1 MSARIPAGPPQGGSA
16 QAPSTSQAAGAAN
29 PFAALGQPALEYFT
43 DAWQRTVLLL
53 DILRQR
59 GNESAEH
66 EREGM
71 PAVLVFEHELL
82 ADGRELPEP
91 VNYALLRIVPPADS
105 PTDPAKRAFVVIDPR
120 AGHGPGIG
128 GFKTDSEIGI
138 ALRSGHPCYFVTF
151 FQEPCPG
158 QTIESVARAEAAF
171 LKIVGERHPDAPGK
185 PFVVGN
191 CQAGW
196 ALMILAAVA
205 PERTGPLLV
214 AGAPLAYWSGVRGH
228 NPMRYSGGLL
238 GGSWLASLTADT
250 GNGRFD
256 GAWLVQNF
264 EQLNPANTLWKKLY
278 DVYAKADTEG
288 PRFLEFERWWGG
300 HFLMNREEIDWIVQN
315 LFVGNRL
322 TAGEVRSSDGKTV
335 VDLRN
340 VRSPVIVFASWGDNI
355 TPPQQALNWIPDLY
369 PTDEEL
375 VANDQV
381 IVYCLHPTVGHL
393 GIFVSAGV
401 ANREH
406 SELFCAL
413 DLIDVLPPGL
423 YEAKI
428 EDIAPDLPHRDLV
441 EGRYL
446 IRFERRSV
454 TDILALD
461 DGREDERPFEV
472 VRRVAEI
479 NQHIY
484 DTFASPWVRAMSNEF
499 NAQWMRA
506 LHPARLER
514 AVATD
519 MNPWMAWIGAMAPM
533 VRANRAPVSPDNPF
547 LAMEK
552 AASEQIVNALDQYR
566 DARDAW
572 YERAFEAIYN
582 SPAMA
587 ALVGLRAQAPA
598 NVESPVTVAL
608 RKELAERRLRD
619 AEAAIGQG
627 GPLEAFVRVLAY
639 VADRPSSIEERPFNL
654 LRRMAREQSESTAH
668 ADLATFKAAVR
679 QQSFIVRL
687 DPKRAIQALPAL
699 VPDRDTRRRL
709 MVAAHRVMT
718 VKGPLE
724 GERLARYREVAELM
738 GTRHAPEVADAVG
751 RADVAEAAQG
761 EAPPDEHAQA
771 GKPQAS
777 RAVPPRQPAAGT
789 TPRPRR

>member
-1 MSARIPAGPPQGGSA
+1 MTARERADLPRDSSATSTATSLSA
-16 QAPSTSQAAGAAN
+16 HAN
-29 PFAALGQPALEYFT
+29 PFAALAQPALEYAL

-66 EREGM
+66 ELEGM
-71 PAVLVFEHELL
+71 PPVLVFEHELL
-82 ADGRELPEP
+82 DDGRQLPEP
-91 VNYALLRIVPPADS
+91 ANYALLRIVPPADS
-105 PTDPAKRAFVVIDPR
+105 PTDPALRPFVVIDPR

-128 GFKTDSEIGI
+128 GFKADSEIGI
-138 ALRSGHPCYFVTF
+138 ALRTGHPCYFITF
-151 FQEPCPG
+151 FYEPCPG

-171 LKIVGERHPDAPGK
+171 LQIVGERHPDAPGK
-185 PFVVGN
+185 PFIIGN

-196 ALMILAAVA
+196 ALMMLAAVA
-205 PERTGPLLV
+205 PERTGPLLL
-214 AGAPLAYWSGVRGH
+214 AGAPLAYWSGVRGR

-238 GGSWLASLTADT
+238 GGSWLASLIADL

-256 GAWLVQNF
+256 GAWLVENF
-264 EQLNPANTLWKKLY
+264 EQLNPANTLWEKLY

-288 PRFLEFERWWGG
+288 PRFLDFERWWGG
-300 HFLMNREEIDWIVQN
+300 HFLMNRAEIDWIVQK

-322 TAGEVRSSDGKTV
+322 TAGEVRSTDGKTV

-340 VRSPVIVFASWGDNI
+340 VRSPVIIFASWGDNI

-369 PTDEEL
+369 ASDEEL

-428 EDIAPDLPHRDLV
+428 EDVAPDLRHRDLV

-446 IRFERRSV
+446 MRFERRGIA
-454 TDILALD
+454 DILALD
-461 DGREDERPFEV
+461 DGRDDERAFEV
-472 VRRVAEI
+472 VRRVAEV

-484 DTFASPWVRAMSNEF
+484 DTFASPWVRAMSNELS
-499 NAQWMRA
+499 AQWLRA

-514 AVATD
+514 ELATD
-519 MNPWMAWIGAMAPM
+519 VNPWMAWIGALAPL
-533 VRANRAPVSPDNPF
+533 VREHRAPVSADNP
-547 LAMEK
+547 LLTLEH
-552 AASEQIVNALDQYR
+552 AASAQIVSALDQFR
-566 DARDAW
+566 DLRDAW
-572 YERAFEAIYN
+572 YERAFEAIYA

-587 ALVGLRAQAPA
+587 ALVGLRAPAPV
-598 NVESPVTVAL
+598 NLESPVTVAL
-608 RKELAERRLRD
+608 RKELAARRLHD

-627 GPLEAFVRVLAY
+627 GTLEAFVRVLAY
-639 VADRPSSIEERPFNL
+639 VADRPSAIEERPFNL
-654 LRRMAREQSESTAH
+654 LRRIAREQQQATGQSGGQ
-668 ADLATFKAAVR
+668 ADLAAFKTAVR

-687 DPKRAIQALPAL
+687 DPQRAIRALPAL
-699 VPDRDTRRRL
+699 VPDRETRRKL

-718 VKGPLE
+718 VGGPLS
-724 GERLARYREVAELM
+724 GERLGRYREVAEVM
-738 GTRHAPEVADAVG
+738 GTGHPREVADSAKG
-751 RADVAEAAQG
+751 DEAAHQ
-761 EAPPDEHAQA
+761 D
-771 GKPQAS
+771 
-777 RAVPPRQPAAGT
+777 
-789 TPRPRR
+789 

>member
-1 MSARIPAGPPQGGSA
+1 MTARIPAGPTEHGAGPATRPSDDGANLLAASA
-16 QAPSTSQAAGAAN
+16 
-29 PFAALGQPALEYFT
+29 QPALEYLA
-43 DAWQRTVLLL
+43 DAWQRYVLLL

-82 ADGRELPEP
+82 ADGRALSEP
-91 VNYALLRIVPPADS
+91 VNYALLRILPPADT
-105 PTDPAKRAFVVIDPR
+105 PTDPSKRAFVVIDPR

-128 GFKTDSEIGI
+128 GFKADSEIGI
-138 ALRSGHPCYFVTF
+138 ALRTGHPCYFITF
-151 FQEPCPG
+151 YQEPCPG
-158 QTIESVARAEAAF
+158 QTIESVARAEAHF
-171 LKIVGERHPDAPGK
+171 LQLVNERHPDAPGK
-185 PFVVGN
+185 PFIVGN

-205 PERTGPLLV
+205 PERCGPLLV
-214 AGAPLAYWSGVRGH
+214 AGAPLSYWSGVRGR

-238 GGSWLASLTADT
+238 GGSWLASLTADM

-264 EQLNPANTLWKKLY
+264 EKLNPANTLWTKLY

-322 TAGEVRSSDGKTV
+322 TAGQVRSSDGKTV

-369 PTDEEL
+369 ATDEEL

-423 YEAKI
+423 YEARI
-428 EDIAPDLPHRDLV
+428 EDVAPDMPHRDLI

-461 DGREDERPFEV
+461 DGRQDERAFEV
-472 VRRVAEI
+472 VNRVAEV
-479 NQHIY
+479 NQHLY
-484 DTFASPWVRAMSNEF
+484 DTFVSPWVRAMSGELT
-499 NAQWMRA
+499 AQWMRN

-514 AVATD
+514 SLATD
-519 MNPWMAWIGAMAPM
+519 MNPWMAWIGALAPM
-533 VRANRAPVSPDNPF
+533 VRAHRTRVSADNPF
-547 LAMEK
+547 LTLERAVS
-552 AASEQIVNALDQYR
+552 AQIVSALDQFRDVR
-566 DARDAW
+566 DAC
-572 YERAFEAIYN
+572 YEQTFEAIYN

-587 ALVGLRAQAPA
+587 ALVGLQAQPPA
-598 NVESPVTVAL
+598 NTESPVTQAL
-608 RKELAERRLRD
+608 RQELAERRLRD
-619 AEAAIGQG
+619 AEAAIEQG
-627 GPLEAFVRVLAY
+627 GTLEAFVRVLAY

-654 LRRMAREQSESTAH
+654 LRRFAREQPEAAGH
-668 ADLATFKAAVR
+668 VDLATFKRVVR
-679 QQSFIVRL
+679 QQTFIVQRY
-687 DPKRAIQALPAL
+687 PRHAVQALPAL
-699 VPDRDTRRRL
+699 VPDRDSRRRL
-709 MVAAHRVMT
+709 MIAVHRVMT
-718 VKGPLE
+718 LDRPLE
-724 GERLARYREVAELM
+724 GERLERYREVTEVM
-738 GTRHAPEVADAVG
+738 GTRHPPRSAEGDGEAVAGSEAPEVADS
-751 RADVAEAAQG
+751 
-761 EAPPDEHAQA
+761 A
-771 GKPQAS
+771 GKPAS
-777 RAVPPRQPAAGT
+777 RASAQRKAAQ
-789 TPRPRR
+789 RPGS